1 MSAFRRSRAG
11 GPRHAS
17 KKHYLFD
24 GGVTRFTE
32 AECRDGIQLDDV
44 GMFSTTA
51 APVAQQISKH
61 IANLFTPAERARGL
75 SVTDGCACCGGNVL
89 SFARCGFFAKVTAV
103 EFDAKRHAMLASNV
117 KFALRGVA
125 SPPVTDVRCG
135 SYLDLLRVLKQ
146 DVVFL
151 DPPWGGIDYK
161 KEKFVPLFL
170 GDRHLADIVND
181 LRRDAARSGTKCVVL
196 KVPRNFHIAEL
207 RDRLALPVPLLAPL
221 KKMDLYVVRFPA
233 GDPLRLAAEAA
244 AATAAAAPP
253 ESKKRDAAS
262 AADGGAEARGAKRR
276 RTDGALSADAAVI
289 SMHLYI
295 SAGRPSPE
303 FNGAVCIADLTPS
316 SSSSSTTSSSAA
328 SAAAS
333 SGGAAGGSVAERL
346 NRDRASRARDHA
358 TTVITVEEYSREAL
372 LASAPFADVH
382 CPVPPGE
389 DPASFRDLRK
399 FKQLA
404 AYLHERKKSAVVH
417 VKASSLKLRLTS
429 RDEGRGLRLH
439 CT

>member
-1 MSAFRRSRAG
+1 MRRGQQR
-11 GPRHAS
+11 RHSS

-24 GGVTRFTE
+24 GGVTHFTE

-44 GMFSTTA
+44 GEFSTTA
-51 APVAQQISKH
+51 APVAQQISAH
-61 IANLFTPAERARGL
+61 IANLFTPTERALGL
-75 SVTDGCACCGGNVL
+75 TVTDGCACCGGNVL
-89 SFARCGFFAKVTAV
+89 SFARCGFFAKINAV

-125 SPPVTDVRCG
+125 SPPATDVRCG
-135 SYLDLLRVLKQ
+135 SYLDMLRVLKQ

-170 GDRHLADIVND
+170 GNRHLADIVND

-233 GDPLRLAAEAA
+233 DDPLRLAGEAA
-244 AATAAAAPP
+244 AAKAAAAPP
-253 ESKKRDAAS
+253 GSKKRAAAS
-262 AADGGAEARGAKRR
+262 AVDNGAAVRGAKRR
-276 RTDGALSADAAVI
+276 RTHDVGTDSSVLSADAAMI

-303 FNGAVCIADLTPS
+303 FNGAVCIADATPS
-316 SSSSSTTSSSAA
+316 SSSSSSSSGGGG
-328 SAAAS
+328 
-333 SGGAAGGSVAERL
+333 GGAAGGSVAERL
-346 NRDRASRARDHA
+346 NLDRASRARDHA
-358 TTVITVEEYSREAL
+358 TTVMTVEAYSREAL
-372 LASAPFADVH
+372 PASVPFADVH
-382 CPVPPGE
+382 CPVLPGE
-389 DPASFRDLRK
+389 TAASSRDLRK

-439 CT
+439 CA